1 MNAYYNNIMPA
12 HIGPT
17 NTGPTEL
24 YYGNENNKFENFHNH
39 NSTNQNMCLEN
50 ENQNTY
56 GVTNFSAGFHHQN
69 NFDRLAHNGHTRLM
83 NTINAKEPFN
93 GNING
98 YYQYPNN
105 YINSCNGEN
114 SQTAERMAQFME
126 DRVISD
132 RFNLKSEDNCIPTPP
147 PTFSPHEHSFNNN
160 SHPVGLSPE
169 LSHPNMNTSPTL
181 PQHCNGMMSSSMY
194 PWMRQIPAEI
204 AYEQKRT
211 RQTYT
216 RYQTL
221 ELEKEFHYNRYLTRR
236 RRIEIAHMLGLTER
250 QIKIWF
256 QNRRMKWKKENN
268 IPKLT
273 GPDRSKPE
281 NDSDIPRPVTNID
294 DDVISCSP

>member
-1 MNAYYNNIMPA
+1 MSAYYSNIMPA
-12 HIGPT
+12 HMPA
-17 NTGPTEL
+17 NSGPTEL
-24 YYGNENNKFENFHNH
+24 FYGNENGKFDNFHN
-39 NSTNQNMCLEN
+39 SSNQNMCFDN
-50 ENQNTY
+50 ENHNSY
-56 GVTNFSAGFHHQN
+56 GVSNYSGFHHQN
-69 NFDRLAHNGHTRLM
+69 NFDRLEHGGHTRLM
-83 NTINAKEPFN
+83 NTINSKQPF
-93 GNING
+93 GTNING

-105 YINSCNGEN
+105 YINSCNGDS
-114 SQTAERMAQFME
+114 SQTVDRMAHFVE
-126 DRVISD
+126 DRLVSD
-132 RFNLKSEDNCIPTPP
+132 RLNNLKSEDNCIPTPP

-160 SHPVGLSPE
+160 THPVLSPQD
-169 LSHPNMNTSPTL
+169 LSHTNMNTSPTL
-181 PQHCNGMMSSSMY
+181 PQHCNGMMSNSMY
-194 PWMRQIPAEI
+194 PWMRQIPGAEI

-281 NDSDIPRPVTNID
+281 NDSDMPRPVTNVD

>member
-24 YYGNENNKFENFHNH
+24 YYGNENNKFENFHN
-39 NSTNQNMCLEN
+39 STNQNMCLEN

-56 GVTNFSAGFHHQN
+56 GVTNFSGGFQHQN
-69 NFDRLAHNGHTRLM
+69 TFDRLAHNGHTRLM

-105 YINSCNGEN
+105 YINSCNGET
-114 SQTAERMAQFME
+114 SQTVERMAQFME

-147 PTFSPHEHSFNNN
+147 PTYSPHEHSFNNN
-160 SHPVGLSPE
+160 SHPGLSPE

-194 PWMRQIPAEI
+194 PWMRQIPGLF
-204 AYEQKRT
+204 
-211 RQTYT
+211 
-216 RYQTL
+216 TL
-221 ELEKEFHYNRYLTRR
+221 YLFSPYVAIHSLLDCTLYFPSYIVLHLVRVYMC
-236 RRIEIAHMLGLTER
+236 ILCLY
-250 QIKIWF
+250 
-256 QNRRMKWKKENN
+256 
-268 IPKLT
+268 
-273 GPDRSKPE
+273 
-281 NDSDIPRPVTNID
+281 
-294 DDVISCSP
+294 ISVSITMV